1 MIKFYT
7 FHLFKKTVQHSS
19 FLWIVV
25 NDEHDISI
33 IWAPKNSFHWYFP
46 FEFFRSN
53 DQSCKNSTSNPP
65 PPKLPKKQEIP
76 IKDKLTWPTK
86 KTLFKTNQNPP
97 LESETNSLFF
107 ERPRYMAFH
116 HNASRNCE
124 GPETPE
130 NEEGKPRVFH
140 FPSEVSFPSP
150 TFVCLHRFSN
160 SILTKTRS
168 K

>member
-86 KTLFKTNQNPP
+86 KTLFKTNKNPP
-97 LESETNSLFF
+97 LESETNILFLKDRGTWLSTTM
-107 ERPRYMAFH
+107 RPGTVKDLKCR
-116 HNASRNCE
+116 
-124 GPETPE
+124 
-130 NEEGKPRVFH
+130 
-140 FPSEVSFPSP
+140 
-150 TFVCLHRFSN
+150 
-160 SILTKTRS
+160 KTRKETHGFPLPKGS
-168 K
+168 FFPQPNLCLFA

>member
-86 KTLFKTNQNPP
+86 KTPFQNQPK
-97 LESETNSLFF
+97 ST
-107 ERPRYMAFH
+107 
-116 HNASRNCE
+116 
-124 GPETPE
+124 
-130 NEEGKPRVFH
+130 PRVGDEQSFFRKTEVH
-140 FPSEVSFPSP
+140 GFPPQCVQELWRTWNAGKRGRETQGFPLPKRSFFPQP
-150 TFVCLHRFSN
+150 NLCLFA
-160 SILTKTRS
+160 
-168 K
+168 